1 MQENLNTKI
10 LLTGLEMYKVG
21 IVGMGFVGKAI
32 FHGFSLFCETKGYD
46 IDPKKSTHSL
56 DEVLNSD
63 FVFVCLPTPES
74 IDGSADL
81 TYIHNFFNSLEN
93 KNPIF
98 ILKSTVPVGTT
109 SDLELLYSINI
120 VHSPE
125 FLSARTADIDFI
137 TTNRVIIGSNKIENS
152 EKVKNLFDLR
162 FPGINKV
169 ITSPNESELIKY
181 FLNCFFSTKISFF
194 NEMRLLSDKLYLN
207 WDNIMNGVLSDGR
220 IEKMHT
226 DVPGHDGKFG
236 FGGACFPKD
245 TKALRNIFIQ
255 NEIEPFILNSVITQN
270 NLVRNNLSDIKW
282 GGSGIEFCLYEYLTS
297 KFPEGTK
304 MLELGSGA
312 ISTRTFSTHFDLTTV
327 EEDFEW
333 LNKFPVKY
341 IHAPIKDGW
350 YDVELLSQQLDS
362 DYRVVFVDG
371 PLGEGNRVGLLNNLH
386 LFNDNITWVFHDTFR
401 DSEKNLAIDLAKKT
415 NKNLNF
421 FSGCDYWAIVE

>member
-137 TTNRVIIGSNKIENS
+137 TTNRVIIGSNKLENS
-152 EKVKNLFDLR
+152 EKVKN
-162 FPGINKV
+162 
-169 ITSPNESELIKY
+169 
-181 FLNCFFSTKISFF
+181 
-194 NEMRLLSDKLYLN
+194 
-207 WDNIMNGVLSDGR
+207 
-220 IEKMHT
+220 
-226 DVPGHDGKFG
+226 
-236 FGGACFPKD
+236 
-245 TKALRNIFIQ
+245 
-255 NEIEPFILNSVITQN
+255 
-270 NLVRNNLSDIKW
+270 
-282 GGSGIEFCLYEYLTS
+282 
-297 KFPEGTK
+297 
-304 MLELGSGA
+304 
-312 ISTRTFSTHFDLTTV
+312 
-327 EEDFEW
+327 
-333 LNKFPVKY
+333 
-341 IHAPIKDGW
+341 
-350 YDVELLSQQLDS
+350 
-362 DYRVVFVDG
+362 
-371 PLGEGNRVGLLNNLH
+371 
-386 LFNDNITWVFHDTFR
+386 
-401 DSEKNLAIDLAKKT
+401 
-415 NKNLNF
+415 
-421 FSGCDYWAIVE
+421 